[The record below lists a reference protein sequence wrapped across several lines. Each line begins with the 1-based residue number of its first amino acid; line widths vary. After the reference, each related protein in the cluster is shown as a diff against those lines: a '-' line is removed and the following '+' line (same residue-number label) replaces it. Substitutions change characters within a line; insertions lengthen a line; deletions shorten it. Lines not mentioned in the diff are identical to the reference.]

1 MFSQKRAEREIKVL
15 DIDQQKIAELSEL
28 LKNSKYTVC
37 LTGAGVSTAS
47 GIPDFRTPGKGL
59 WSKVNPIEV
68 TSIEAFQDNP
78 ARFYQFYLPRIEELD
93 KVSPN
98 KAHHALAQLEHSG
111 YLHSLITQ
119 NIDNL
124 HQKAGSQ
131 KVLEIHGNLS
141 RAICYRCGKK
151 ISSQLLLEKIK
162 SSDQHIPYCQCG
174 GVFKPEVVLFGEML
188 TNLDEAI
195 AEANK
200 ADLFLVVGSSLQ
212 VSPANLLPEYCLA
225 RGGELVIINY
235 MKTHL
240 DHKAT
245 IIIQQDVVFSLSEL
259 VKYMNIK

>member
-1 MFSQKRAEREIKVL
+1 MK
-15 DIDQQKIAELSEL
+15 DIEQQKIVKLSEL
-28 LKNSKYTVC
+28 LKDSKYTVC

-68 TSIEAFQDNP
+68 TSIEAFQENP
-78 ARFYQFYLPRIEELD
+78 ARFYQFYRPRIEELD

-98 KAHHALAQLEHSG
+98 KAHYALAQLERAG
-111 YLHSLITQ
+111 YLHTLITQ

-131 KVLEIHGNLS
+131 RVLEIHGNLS
-141 RAICYRCGKK
+141 QAICYRCGKK
-151 ISSQLLLEKIK
+151 ISSQLLLEKID
-162 SSDQHIPYCQCG
+162 SNDQHVPYCQCG

-188 TNLDEAI
+188 SNLDEAVT
-195 AEANK
+195 EANK

-235 MKTHL
+235 METHL
-240 DHKAT
+240 DRKA
-245 IIIQQDVVFSLSEL
+245 IIVVHQDIGMFLTEL
-259 VKYMNIK
+259 CKYMNIW